1 MKIKSDNNTSEIIL
15 YQAQDNQTVLEVRF
29 EDETVW
35 LTQAQIVTL
44 FSTSKANV
52 SEHIKQIY
60 QSKELEIEATVR
72 KFRTV
77 QIEGNRSVTRNTDH
91 YNLDMIISIG
101 YRVNSIQGTQFR
113 IWANK
118 VLKNYLLKGYVIHQQ
133 FEQIESKLKQHD
145 KTLLEHDH
153 KFDLLIKT
161 NLPPTEGIFY
171 DGQIFDA
178 YTFVSNLIK
187 SAHSS
192 IVLIDNYIDESVL
205 MLLSKRNPGVKASIF
220 TGNITRQLETDLKK
234 HHQQYPLIEL
244 KRFSKS
250 HDRFLI
256 IDQKDV
262 YHIGASLKDLGKKWF
277 AFSRIELDPTE
288 IINKLT

>member
-1 MKIKSDNNTSEIIL
+1 MKKNSDSNQSEIIL
-15 YQAQDNQTVLEVRF
+15 YQAPGNQTALQVRF
-29 EDETVW
+29 EGETIW
-35 LTQAQIVTL
+35 LTQAQVVTL

-60 QSKELEIEATVR
+60 QSKELEVEATVR

-77 QIEGNRSVTRNTDH
+77 QIEGNRSVTRSIDH

-118 VLKNYLLKGYVIHQQ
+118 VLKTYLLKGYVIHQQ
-133 FEQIESKLKQHD
+133 FEQIENKLKQHD
-145 KTLLEHDH
+145 KTLLEHDQ

-161 NLPPTEGIFY
+161 DLLPNEGIFY

-187 SAHSS
+187 SAHRS

-205 MLLSKRNPGVKASIF
+205 TLLSKR
-220 TGNITRQLETDLKK
+220 KK
-234 HHQQYPLIEL
+234 RDKYLH
-244 KRFSKS
+244 
-250 HDRFLI
+250 
-256 IDQKDV
+256 
-262 YHIGASLKDLGKKWF
+262 
-277 AFSRIELDPTE
+277 
-288 IINKLT
+288 